1 MYFQSQNCILGS
13 PVFGKIEKF
22 ENLKILVLQFFG
34 ESKISEKFPK
44 KSPKIPKNPQK
55 SQILGV
61 FWGKIGIFGVP
72 KRLNL

>member
-1 MYFQSQNCILGS
+1 MAIFSKN
-13 PVFGKIEKF
+13 PKMDF
-22 ENLKILVLQFFG
+22 ENFKIR
-34 ESKISEKFPK
+34 KISEKFPK